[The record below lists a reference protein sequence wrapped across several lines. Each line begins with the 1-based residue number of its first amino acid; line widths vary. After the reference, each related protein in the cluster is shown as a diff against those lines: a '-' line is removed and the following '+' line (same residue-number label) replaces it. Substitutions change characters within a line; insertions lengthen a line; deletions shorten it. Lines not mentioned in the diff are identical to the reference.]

1 MERKVDYQNWQTQYW
16 PLCLANSD
24 ETYVGRKALI
34 QGYGLTES
42 GMCKMLMNYM
52 CKKLMMVEILFHI
65 LGYTSKD
72 LLETIIKV
80 ITNQD
85 CSNLKDYKFLSAYDL
100 SRQKIR
106 NSLPKGIPDEML
118 CAEGL
123 SLNASGAFTV
133 SPN

>member
-1 MERKVDYQNWQTQYW
+1 MF
-16 PLCLANSD
+16 
-24 ETYVGRKALI
+24 
-34 QGYGLTES
+34 
-42 GMCKMLMNYM
+42 CK
-52 CKKLMMVEILFHI
+52 

-72 LLETIIKV
+72 LLETNIKV

-85 CSNLKDYKFLSAYDL
+85 CSNLKDYNFLSAFDL
-100 SRQKIR
+100 SRQRIQ